1 MVRFWYRFAD
11 KICSRDLLS
20 FVLLPTNDVSVKLK
34 LDLKVQVITNKL
46 IAIAEQLESWVASHF
61 EESYLCD
68 TLLIFAVFI
77 VIHCHLQAILNC

>member
-11 KICSRDLLS
+11 EICSRDLLT

-46 IAIAEQLESWVASHF
+46 IAIAEQLESWVASTDVTIIEIEIAF
-61 EESYLCD
+61 LTENRIELKS
-68 TLLIFAVFI
+68 
-77 VIHCHLQAILNC
+77 